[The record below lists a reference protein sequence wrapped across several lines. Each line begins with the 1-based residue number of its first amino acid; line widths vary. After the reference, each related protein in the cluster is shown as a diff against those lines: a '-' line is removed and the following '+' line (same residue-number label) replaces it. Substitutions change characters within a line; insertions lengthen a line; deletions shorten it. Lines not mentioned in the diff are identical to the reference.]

1 MRTCDP
7 ILAIS
12 TSRHTLAYGTCCACT
27 AVVITPSAP
36 LILLCALC
44 ACMQIDNPYLDTAT
58 NGLTYAAE
66 RMKGLALHGH
76 VRLKAT
82 VRSNLAA
89 AAAELL

>member
-1 MRTCDP
+1 
-7 ILAIS
+7 
-12 TSRHTLAYGTCCACT
+12 
-27 AVVITPSAP
+27 
-36 LILLCALC
+36 
-44 ACMQIDNPYLDTAT
+44 MQIDNPYLDTAT